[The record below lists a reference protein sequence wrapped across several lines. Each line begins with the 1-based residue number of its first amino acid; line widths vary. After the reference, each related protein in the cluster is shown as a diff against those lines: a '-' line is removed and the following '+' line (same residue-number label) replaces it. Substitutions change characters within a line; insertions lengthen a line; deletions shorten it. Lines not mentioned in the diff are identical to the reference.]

1 MKPILKSYLAEV
13 NLGTGTVGAGQN
25 VNIQDYPQ
33 LRDIYITGIQ
43 VFDNNQ
49 LSLSPQGKT
58 VVSTLKGITL
68 TLMDKYNMEMIFQY
82 PTFDLNPAN
91 VAGFYRDINPFYLQ
105 LTKSYISILD
115 PTGLA
120 SSESVILNIFY
131 VTAADWKKYSRIYVR
146 K

>member
-1 MKPILKSYLAEV
+1 MKPIVKSYLAEV

-25 VNIQDYPQ
+25 INIQDYPQ

-43 VFDNNQ
+43 VFSADQ
-49 LSLSPQGKT
+49 LSVSPQGKT
-58 VVSTLKGITL
+58 VVPTLLGITL

-82 PTFDLNPAN
+82 PTFDLNSAN

-105 LTKSYISILD
+105 LTKSYITVLD
-115 PTGLA
+115 PTGL
-120 SSESVILNIFY
+120 SSNQSVMLNIFY
-131 VTAADWKKYSRIYVR
+131 VTAKDWQKYSSIYVR

>member
-49 LSLSPQGKT
+49 LALSPQGKT

-131 VTAADWKKYSRIYVR
+131 VTAADWKKYSSIYVR